1 MPTGPPTGRAN
12 GSETVKR
19 VISQSLVYVLAALV
33 VLGDQYSKHVVR
45 MTLPLNTSWN
55 PLPWLAPYARVLY
68 IQNTGAAFGLFK
80 DAGLFFTVVAIVV
93 SVVIVVYNQRLPTGH
108 WWMRLALGM
117 QLGGALGNLVDRLFF
132 HTVTDFISIGNFAI
146 FNVADASISLGVA
159 LLALIMWIEARND
172 RGRAPSG
179 STVPPVDVG
188 ETS

>member
-1 MPTGPPTGRAN
+1 
-12 GSETVKR
+12 VKKA
-19 VISQSLVYVLAALV
+19 VNQSLVYLLAAVV

-45 MTLPLNTSWN
+45 TSLPLNSTWN

-80 DAGLFFTVVAIVV
+80 EANLFFTVVAIVV

-108 WWMRLALGM
+108 WGMRIALGM
-117 QLGGALGNLVDRLFF
+117 QLGGALGNLVDRLLF

-159 LLALIMWIEARND
+159 LLALIMWLEARND
-172 RGRAPSG
+172 RGHAASE
-179 STVPPVDVG
+179 STLPPVDVS